1 MSGSVSFRGS
11 GTIKWLIIAGVVVV
25 VLAVVAAVSS
35 QHFYFFERIDPQQ
48 VGVRF
53 RGGRIYQVVG
63 PGVYSDVGWFAKIEK
78 VSIEGITFTV
88 SDPEVVTKD
97 RQRVGFV
104 VSGDVFRPDIGEG
117 GVYEALWPQYRNLYL
132 SDEALQSRVTDLA
145 LQALKSCV
153 GDRTFNDNVIGSS
166 RDELRVCIDGEL
178 NRLSGNLGL
187 VVKNVAIPNVIL
199 SAEVQTSLDAI
210 TQSRL
215 DTELATQDAIK
226 AKEQSAADQARE
238 EGAVRVTLAR
248 QQEEVRQ
255 QTILAELQREKLEA
269 NRAVIEAEK
278 ANDLLA
284 AQKDLEINKAKA
296 DAAVE
301 SARAELA
308 LETVLA
314 ELYRRNPDYAYLEA
328 LSLNA
333 SALKET
339 DKIIFTQE
347 GTTPTIVV
355 PGAGIMPTVE
365 TTPPQNP

>member
-1 MSGSVSFRGS
+1 
-11 GTIKWLIIAGVVVV
+11 VVVV
-25 VLAVVAAVSS
+25 VLAVLAGLSS
-35 QHFYFFERIDPQQ
+35 QHFYVFERVDPQEI
-48 VGVRF
+48 GVRF
-53 RGGRIYQVVG
+53 RGGRIHQVVG
-63 PGVYSDVGWFAKIEK
+63 PGVYSDVAWFARIET
-78 VSIEGITFTV
+78 VSVEALTFSV

-104 VSGDVFRPDIGEG
+104 VSGDVFRPSIGE
-117 GVYEALWPQYRNLYL
+117 VHTYETLWPQYRNVYL
-132 SDEALQSRVTDLA
+132 SDQALQERITDLS

-166 RDELRVCIDGEL
+166 RDELRVCIDAEL
-178 NRLSGNLGL
+178 NRLASELGL
-187 VVKNVAIPNVIL
+187 KVKNVAIPNVIL
-199 SAEVQTSLDAI
+199 SPEVQASLDAI

-215 DTELATQDAIK
+215 DTELAAQDAIK

-255 QTILAELQREKLEA
+255 QTILADLQREKLEA

-278 ANDLLA
+278 ANDLLSA
-284 AQKDLEINKAKA
+284 EKDLEINKIKA
-296 DAAVE
+296 DAALE
-301 SARAELA
+301 NARAELA
-308 LETVLA
+308 SQTILA

-328 LSLNA
+328 LSINA
-333 SALKET
+333 SALQPT
-339 DKIIFTQE
+339 DKVIFTQE

-365 TTPPQNP
+365 TTLPPD